1 MTANGKD
8 IMADL
13 KAAVESIKENR
24 KENRS
29 GPGSVYLVGT
39 GPGDPSLLTLGAV
52 QLMKSCDVVLY
63 DRLVSNDI
71 MNFVNPSARMIYVGK
86 EKGFHTRKQE
96 DIHDLLFQF
105 AEAGGTILRLKGGD
119 PYIFGRG
126 GEELEYLEKK
136 GVEVTCIPGITAAS
150 GIGAELGIP
159 MTHRGVATSVR
170 YITGHFRED
179 GDEFE
184 DSFQGAVDKNTTLVI
199 YMGLSN
205 LSKLSEVLLRH
216 GLPTDTPAVA
226 VERGTLPGQRIVF
239 SEFGEFPQKVEE
251 SGLTS
256 PTLLIIGQVVALSKK
271 WQQFMAEAETKRTT
285 VTEDITA

>member
-8 IMADL
+8 MMADL
-13 KAAVESIKENR
+13 KAAVESIRENR
-24 KENRS
+24 RENSS

-205 LSKLSEVLLRH
+205 LPKLSEVLLRH

-239 SEFGEFPQKVEE
+239 SEFGDFPQKVEE
-251 SGLTS
+251 NGLRS

-271 WQQFMAEAETKRTT
+271 WQQFIAEAETESTP
-285 VTEDITA
+285 VTEDVTA

>member
-1 MTANGKD
+1 MEGQCGFVGGLGLGHFGVTARRPRVSSRSGGFRPRTTTRMTANGKD

-105 AEAGGTILRLKGGD
+105 AEAGGTILRLKVSV
-119 PYIFGRG
+119 ILGRP
-126 GEELEYLEKK
+126 
-136 GVEVTCIPGITAAS
+136 I
-150 GIGAELGIP
+150 
-159 MTHRGVATSVR
+159 
-170 YITGHFRED
+170 
-179 GDEFE
+179 
-184 DSFQGAVDKNTTLVI
+184 
-199 YMGLSN
+199 
-205 LSKLSEVLLRH
+205 
-216 GLPTDTPAVA
+216 LPTP
-226 VERGTLPGQRIVF
+226 LC
-239 SEFGEFPQKVEE
+239 
-251 SGLTS
+251 
-256 PTLLIIGQVVALSKK
+256 
-271 WQQFMAEAETKRTT
+271 
-285 VTEDITA
+285 